1 MGISFSERTIKDAQV
16 GSGRE
21 GNRMSTPITKTNK
34 TTSPEKKYNDLQFSR
49 ATFCIIES
57 LGIHGGENPTRI
69 YLRFDCTAF

>member
-1 MGISFSERTIKDAQV
+1 
-16 GSGRE
+16 
-21 GNRMSTPITKTNK
+21 MSTPITKTNK